1 MAHPQ
6 QTHQRW
12 HAAGE
17 LRPPATARRPT
28 TLTAVA
34 RPAGEVAGLLLWR
47 SCAARGPGRPCS
59 ALPDR

>member
-1 MAHPQ
+1 MAHPNKP
-6 QTHQRW
+6 TSGGKWLASSAPRPRP
-12 HAAGE
+12 GG
-17 LRPPATARRPT
+17 RPP
-28 TLTAVA
+28 LTAVA

>member
-1 MAHPQ
+1 MAHPNKP
-6 QTHQRW
+6 TSGGMRL
-12 HAAGE
+12 ASSA
-17 LRPPATARRPT
+17 PATARRPT